1 MLGEVG
7 AALADEL
14 LAPIEE
20 GETHPS
26 SPDIDFPSLKICLR
40 VHSAPFVS
48 VLVSTTNT
56 AARTARPP
64 PGVPLLGPSKFVRKF
79 AEDMAEYGPPSL
91 SIEMA

>member
-48 VLVSTTNT
+48 VL
-56 AARTARPP
+56 RFIPP
-64 PGVPLLGPSKFVRKF
+64 QTLLLGPPDPRLASRC
-79 AEDMAEYGPPSL
+79 
-91 SIEMA
+91 